1 VNDLNQEWSVRWSES
16 LNNNYGTP
24 TITLDR
30 GKGSEVWDLNGVRY
44 VDMLAGIATNILGH
58 ANLEINEA
66 IKAQA
71 DQLTHVSNFYAHEN
85 AILLAEKLKELSGD
99 SGVKVFFC
107 NSGAE
112 ANEAAL
118 KIARLTGRKKIIS
131 TTGAFHGRTMGSLS
145 LTGQPSKQKLFT
157 PLLPGIKYIE
167 FNNLKAARKVL
178 NSRVAALIVEPIQGE
193 NGVVVPDFGYLK
205 ALREITKDK
214 NILLIFDCVQTG
226 MGRTGTWFGYE
237 NEEIKPDIVTL
248 AKGIGGGLPL
258 GAMLTFSTVLK
269 NFSPGDHG
277 STFGGNPIATS
288 AARAVISVIETE
300 SLLSKVKDDEMFLKL
315 EIPKS
320 PIVEKVRGSGLLLG
334 VVLKQPIAKE
344 FVEKMR
350 GKGILAN
357 AATDQVIRL
366 APALNIPK
374 SLLLEFVKAFREV
387 AASYER

>member
-1 VNDLNQEWSVRWSES
+1 MNDLNKEWASRWSS
-16 LNNNYGTP
+16 SVNNNYGTP
-24 TITLDR
+24 NITLDR
-30 GKGSEVWDLNGVRY
+30 GKGSEVWDVNGVRY

-58 ANLEINEA
+58 ANPEINEA

-71 DQLTHVSNFYAHEN
+71 DRLTHVSNFYGHEN
-85 AILLAEKLKELSGD
+85 AILLAEKLKEISGD
-99 SGVKVFFC
+99 PDVKVFFC

-118 KIARLTGRKKIIS
+118 KIARLTGRKKFIS

-145 LTGQPSKQKLFT
+145 LTGQASKQKLFK

-167 FNNLKAARKVL
+167 FNNLKAAKRIL

-205 ALREITKDK
+205 ALRELTREKK
-214 NILLIFDCVQTG
+214 ILLIFDCVQTG

-237 NEEIKPDIVTL
+237 NEGIAPDIVTL

-277 STFGGNPIATS
+277 STFGGNPIATA
-288 AARAVISVIETE
+288 AARAVISVIEAE
-300 SLLSKVKDDEMFLKL
+300 SLLSKVKDDELYLKL
-315 EIPKS
+315 EISKS

-344 FVEKMR
+344 FVEKLR

-357 AATDQVIRL
+357 AATDLVIRL
-366 APALNIPK
+366 APALNIEK
-374 SLLLEFVKAFREV
+374 SLLLEFIQTFREV
-387 AASYER
+387 AVSYER

>member
-1 VNDLNQEWSVRWSES
+1 MNDLNKEWASRWSS
-16 LNNNYGTP
+16 SVNNNYGTP
-24 TITLDR
+24 NITLDR
-30 GKGSEVWDLNGVRY
+30 GKGSEVWDVNGVRY

-58 ANLEINEA
+58 ANPEINEA

-71 DQLTHVSNFYAHEN
+71 DRLTHVSNFYGHEN
-85 AILLAEKLKELSGD
+85 AILLAEKLKEISGD
-99 SGVKVFFC
+99 PNVKVFFC

-118 KIARLTGRKKIIS
+118 KIARLTGRKKFIS

-145 LTGQPSKQKLFT
+145 LTGQASKQKLFK

-167 FNNLKAARKVL
+167 FNNLKAAKRIL

-205 ALREITKDK
+205 ALRELTREKK
-214 NILLIFDCVQTG
+214 ILLIFDCVQTG

-237 NEEIKPDIVTL
+237 NEGIAPDIVTL

-277 STFGGNPIATS
+277 STFGGNPIATA
-288 AARAVISVIETE
+288 AARAVISVIEAE
-300 SLLSKVKDDEMFLKL
+300 SLLSKVKDDELYLKL
-315 EIPKS
+315 EISKS

-344 FVEKMR
+344 FVEKLR

-357 AATDQVIRL
+357 AATDLVIRL
-366 APALNIPK
+366 APALNIEK
-374 SLLLEFVKAFREV
+374 SLLLEFIQTFREV
-387 AASYER
+387 AVSYEC

>member
-1 VNDLNQEWSVRWSES
+1 MNDLNQAWSVRWSES

-30 GKGSEVWDLNGVRY
+30 GKGSEVWDVNGIRY
-44 VDMLAGIATNILGH
+44 IDMLAGIATNILGH
-58 ANLEINEA
+58 ANPEINEA

-71 DQLTHVSNFYAHEN
+71 DRLTHVSNFYGHEN
-85 AILLAEKLKELSGD
+85 AILLAEKLKEISGD
-99 SGVKVFFC
+99 PDVKVFFC

-145 LTGQPSKQKLFT
+145 LTGQASKQKLFK

-167 FNNLKAARKVL
+167 FNNLKVANRIL

-205 ALREITKDK
+205 ALREITREK

-237 NEEIKPDIVTL
+237 NEGIAPDIVTL

-277 STFGGNPIATS
+277 STFGGNPIATA
-288 AARAVISVIETE
+288 AARAVISVIEAE
-300 SLLSKVKDDEMFLKL
+300 SLLSKVKDDELYLKL
-315 EIPKS
+315 EISKN

-344 FVEKMR
+344 FVEKLR

-366 APALNIPK
+366 APALNIEK
-374 SLLLEFVKAFREV
+374 SLLLEFMQAFREV
-387 AASYER
+387 AVSYER

>member
-1 VNDLNQEWSVRWSES
+1 VKDLNKEWASRWSS
-16 LNNNYGTP
+16 SVNNNYGTP
-24 TITLDR
+24 NITLDR
-30 GKGSEVWDLNGVRY
+30 GKGSEVWDVNGVRY

-58 ANLEINEA
+58 ANPEINEA

-71 DQLTHVSNFYAHEN
+71 DRLTHVSNFYGHEN
-85 AILLAEKLKELSGD
+85 AILLAEKLKEISGD
-99 SGVKVFFC
+99 PNVKVFFC

-118 KIARLTGRKKIIS
+118 KIARLTGRKKFIS

-145 LTGQPSKQKLFT
+145 LTGQPSKQKLFK

-167 FNNLKAARKVL
+167 FNNLKAAKRIL

-205 ALREITKDK
+205 ALRELTREKK
-214 NILLIFDCVQTG
+214 ILLIFDCVQTG

-237 NEEIKPDIVTL
+237 NEGIAPDIVTL

-277 STFGGNPIATS
+277 STFGGNPIATA
-288 AARAVISVIETE
+288 AARAVISVIEAE
-300 SLLSKVKDDEMFLKL
+300 SLLSKVKDDELYLKL
-315 EIPKS
+315 EISKS

-344 FVEKMR
+344 FVEKLR

-357 AATDQVIRL
+357 AATDLVIRL
-366 APALNIPK
+366 APALNIEK
-374 SLLLEFVKAFREV
+374 SLLLEFIQTFREV
-387 AASYER
+387 AVSYER

>member
-1 VNDLNQEWSVRWSES
+1 VNDLNQAWSVRWSES

-30 GKGSEVWDLNGVRY
+30 GKGSEVWDVNGIRY
-44 VDMLAGIATNILGH
+44 IDMLAGIATNILGH
-58 ANLEINEA
+58 ANPEINEA

-71 DQLTHVSNFYAHEN
+71 DRLTHVSNFYGHEN
-85 AILLAEKLKELSGD
+85 AILLAEKLKEISGD
-99 SGVKVFFC
+99 PDVKVFFC

-145 LTGQPSKQKLFT
+145 LTGQASKQKLFK

-167 FNNLKAARKVL
+167 FNNLKVANRIL

-205 ALREITKDK
+205 ALREITREK

-237 NEEIKPDIVTL
+237 NEGIAPDIVTL

-277 STFGGNPIATS
+277 STFGGNPIATA
-288 AARAVISVIETE
+288 AARAVISVIEAE
-300 SLLSKVKDDEMFLKL
+300 SLLSKVKDDELYLKL
-315 EIPKS
+315 EISKN

-344 FVEKMR
+344 FVEKLR

-366 APALNIPK
+366 APALNIEK
-374 SLLLEFVKAFREV
+374 SLLLEFMQAFREV
-387 AASYER
+387 AVSYER

>member
-1 VNDLNQEWSVRWSES
+1 MKDLNKEWASRWSS
-16 LNNNYGTP
+16 SVNNNYGTP
-24 TITLDR
+24 NITLDR
-30 GKGSEVWDLNGVRY
+30 GKGSEVWDVNGVRY

-58 ANLEINEA
+58 ANPEINEA

-71 DQLTHVSNFYAHEN
+71 DRLTHVSNFYGHEN
-85 AILLAEKLKELSGD
+85 AILLAEKLKEISGD
-99 SGVKVFFC
+99 PNVKVFFC

-118 KIARLTGRKKIIS
+118 KIARLTGRKKFIS

-145 LTGQPSKQKLFT
+145 LTGQPSKQKLFK

-167 FNNLKAARKVL
+167 FNNLKAAKRIL

-205 ALREITKDK
+205 ALRELTREKK
-214 NILLIFDCVQTG
+214 ILLIFDCVQTG

-237 NEEIKPDIVTL
+237 NEGIAPDIVTL

-277 STFGGNPIATS
+277 STFGGNPIATA
-288 AARAVISVIETE
+288 AARAVISVIEAE
-300 SLLSKVKDDEMFLKL
+300 SLLSKVKDDELYLKL
-315 EIPKS
+315 EISKS

-344 FVEKMR
+344 FVEKLR

-357 AATDQVIRL
+357 AATDLVIRL
-366 APALNIPK
+366 APALNIEK
-374 SLLLEFVKAFREV
+374 SLLLEFIQTFREV
-387 AASYER
+387 AVSYER

>member
-1 VNDLNQEWSVRWSES
+1 VNDLNKEWASRWSS
-16 LNNNYGTP
+16 SVNNNYGTP
-24 TITLDR
+24 NITLDR
-30 GKGSEVWDLNGVRY
+30 GKGSEVWDVNGVRY

-58 ANLEINEA
+58 ANPEINEA

-71 DQLTHVSNFYAHEN
+71 DRLTHVSNFYGHEN
-85 AILLAEKLKELSGD
+85 AILLAEKLKEISGD
-99 SGVKVFFC
+99 PDVKVFFC

-118 KIARLTGRKKIIS
+118 KIARLTGRKKFIS

-145 LTGQPSKQKLFT
+145 LTGQASKQKLFK

-167 FNNLKAARKVL
+167 FNNLKAAKRIL

-205 ALREITKDK
+205 ALRELTREKK
-214 NILLIFDCVQTG
+214 ILLIFDCVQTG

-237 NEEIKPDIVTL
+237 NEGIAPDIVTL

-277 STFGGNPIATS
+277 STFGGNPIATA
-288 AARAVISVIETE
+288 AARAVISVIEAE
-300 SLLSKVKDDEMFLKL
+300 SLLSKVKDDELYLKL
-315 EIPKS
+315 EISKS

-344 FVEKMR
+344 FVEKLR

-357 AATDQVIRL
+357 AATDLVIRL
-366 APALNIPK
+366 APALNIEK
-374 SLLLEFVKAFREV
+374 SLLLEFIQTFREV
-387 AASYER
+387 AVSYER

>member
-1 VNDLNQEWSVRWSES
+1 MNDLNKEWASRWSS
-16 LNNNYGTP
+16 SVNNNYGTP
-24 TITLDR
+24 NITLDR
-30 GKGSEVWDLNGVRY
+30 GKGSEVWDVNGVRY

-58 ANLEINEA
+58 ANPEINEA

-71 DQLTHVSNFYAHEN
+71 DRLTHVSNFYGHEN
-85 AILLAEKLKELSGD
+85 AILLAEKLKEISGD
-99 SGVKVFFC
+99 PDVKVFFC

-118 KIARLTGRKKIIS
+118 KIARLTGRKKLIS

-145 LTGQPSKQKLFT
+145 LTGQASKQKLFK

-167 FNNLKAARKVL
+167 FNNLKAAKRIL

-205 ALREITKDK
+205 ALRELTREKK
-214 NILLIFDCVQTG
+214 ILLIFDCVQTG

-237 NEEIKPDIVTL
+237 NEGIAPDIVTL

-277 STFGGNPIATS
+277 STFGGNPIATA
-288 AARAVISVIETE
+288 AARATISVIEAE
-300 SLLSKVKDDEMFLKL
+300 SLLSKVKDDELYLKL
-315 EIPKS
+315 EISKS

-344 FVEKMR
+344 FVEKLR

-357 AATDQVIRL
+357 AATDLVIRL
-366 APALNIPK
+366 APALNIEK
-374 SLLLEFVKAFREV
+374 SLLLEFIQTFREV
-387 AASYER
+387 AVSYER

>member
-1 VNDLNQEWSVRWSES
+1 VNDLNKEWASRWSS
-16 LNNNYGTP
+16 SVNNNYGTP
-24 TITLDR
+24 NITLDR
-30 GKGSEVWDLNGVRY
+30 GKGSEVWDVNGVRY

-58 ANLEINEA
+58 ANPEINEA

-71 DQLTHVSNFYAHEN
+71 DRLTHVSNFYGHEN
-85 AILLAEKLKELSGD
+85 AILLAEKLKEISGD
-99 SGVKVFFC
+99 PNVKVFFC

-118 KIARLTGRKKIIS
+118 KIARLTGRKKFIS

-145 LTGQPSKQKLFT
+145 LTGQASKQKLFK

-167 FNNLKAARKVL
+167 FNNLKAAKRIL

-205 ALREITKDK
+205 ALRELTREKK
-214 NILLIFDCVQTG
+214 ILLIFDCVQTG

-237 NEEIKPDIVTL
+237 NEGIAPDIVTL

-277 STFGGNPIATS
+277 STFGGNPIATA
-288 AARAVISVIETE
+288 AARAVISVIEAE
-300 SLLSKVKDDEMFLKL
+300 SLLSKVKDDELYLKL
-315 EIPKS
+315 EISKS

-344 FVEKMR
+344 FVEKLR

-357 AATDQVIRL
+357 AATDLVIRL
-366 APALNIPK
+366 APALNIEK
-374 SLLLEFVKAFREV
+374 SLLLEFIQTFREV
-387 AASYER
+387 AVSYEC